1 VVNISLSLCL
11 SPARARGGE
20 DSRFGRVIPGGKNLR
35 YPLLS
40 MDPRGILDM
49 LAKRKIPTLAF
60 LVMRY
65 FAGYKHVV
73 YRNSAM
79 YNVLQV

>member
-1 VVNISLSLCL
+1 
-11 SPARARGGE
+11 
-20 DSRFGRVIPGGKNLR
+20 
-35 YPLLS
+35 